1 MQLMD
6 VRDVA
11 QWMIRLAEKKAAG
24 VYNAVG
30 PASPMGMH
38 AFVYGAHAAFNTPVN
53 WQMIDDYDF
62 LKKNGVY
69 YIVPWIMPEG
79 NNWGSARVNNEH
91 AIKNGLTY
99 TPLAKTVR
107 DTYEWWYSDALT
119 DERRAKF
126 EENAKSVLVR
136 EAEILKA
143 WKNR

>member
-1 MQLMD
+1 M
-6 VRDVA
+6 
-11 QWMIRLAEKKAAG
+11 
-24 VYNAVG
+24 
-30 PASPMGMH
+30 
-38 AFVYGAHAAFNTPVN
+38 
-53 WQMIDDYDF
+53 
-62 LKKNGVY
+62 
-69 YIVPWIMPEG
+69 PWIMPEG

-99 TPLAKTVR
+99 TLLAKTVR